1 MLTNSTVEHKK
12 NEFMR
17 KEETEEI
24 QTIYFEKEQAELL
37 HYLSDEIA
45 FIDGPQSKGAKSLA
59 SLGASKLKKTF
70 SNVQNSIINNYVD
83 GKISGLIFENMR
95 EFTVENDNL
104 NEELSLEEHE
114 KSYDILYLGGR
125 NQILLKLINEE
136 AFAYDIDNE
145 GKLIR
150 VVANF
155 KGGGLNK
162 ISNESESVEL
172 SSHTG
177 ITLGPHTEAP
187 YNCTF
192 KSKDGF
198 SPSPSSLILSAKCN
212 PRQEPTLIIPISP
225 ILKKIGIEYTLAL
238 TSNHFYFTRS
248 DSFIDNKNEYE
259 QKKVSIIDFDE
270 EQGYSIRYNSYRFSI
285 DENAP
290 SLVKEAYI
298 LFCDE
303 VNAAEP
309 IQYSLTRNSAIVI
322 NNYRALHCRNIIED
336 NRRLLVRLFGISNK
350 TEPTI
355 ISNNPL
361 IVKG

>member
-1 MLTNSTVEHKK
+1 MIETLMKTHNT
-12 NEFMR
+12 NEFIR
-17 KEETEEI
+17 IEESQEI
-24 QTIYFEKEQAELL
+24 QTIYFDKEQAELL

-45 FIDGPQSKGAKSLA
+45 FLGGVENKGAKSFT
-59 SLGASKLKKTF
+59 SIGAKKIKDTF
-70 SNVQNSIINNYVD
+70 SNIQNSILSNYID
-83 GKISGLIFENMR
+83 GKISVLIFENMK
-95 EFTVENDNL
+95 EFIDKNTNL
-104 NEELSLEEHE
+104 NKELSLNEHE

-145 GKLIR
+145 GKLVR

-162 ISNESESVEL
+162 IENEAENVEL

-177 ITLGPHTEAP
+177 ISLGPHTEAP

-192 KSKDGF
+192 KSKDGL
-198 SPSPSSLILSAKCN
+198 SPSPSSLILSAKFN
-212 PRQEPTLIIPISP
+212 PKLEPTLVIPVGP
-225 ILKKIGIEYTLAL
+225 ILKKIGIENTLAL
-238 TSNHFYFTRS
+238 TANHFYFTRS
-248 DSFIDNKNEYE
+248 DSFVESKEKYQ

-270 EQGYSIRYNSYRFSI
+270 EHGYSIRYNSYRFTI

-290 SLVKEAYI
+290 SLVKEAYK

-303 VNAAEP
+303 INASVPFE
-309 IQYSLTRNSAIVI
+309 YSLTQSSAIVI

-350 TEPTI
+350 AVPTI

-361 IVKG
+361 VIKG